1 MLLTD
6 AFLVVMLPGA
16 LGRRPRKMSYNPFL
30 LSSRTVDAT
39 VPIVLT
45 VNATVPAD
53 TAVSLLHAGDA
64 GCAGAASSYAVVT
77 EDHEARADAAGC
89 VVDDAELATLAAV
102 GGWAGGGEGESAR
115 RIPHATLG

>member
-1 MLLTD
+1 
-6 AFLVVMLPGA
+6 
-16 LGRRPRKMSYNPFL
+16 MSYNPFL

-77 EDHEARADAAGC
+77 EDHELEVALEPGVYKLCVAEGFRALY
-89 VVDDAELATLAAV
+89 VDGDFAQLPDEYAEAVLRSPPPTPPSPPACATCC
-102 GGWAGGGEGESAR
+102 
-115 RIPHATLG
+115 